1 MEEPV
6 KLKQASLLCAIALGL
21 VAGFVG
27 CKTDDTAVKA
37 LEDLT
42 NELSTQ
48 VDEQNNE
55 LASLADARQTC
66 MKDLAST
73 KGEAVV
79 ISSTGPKVDV
89 PSLEGEAN
97 VASLEALKS
106 ALNETID
113 TQKAA
118 LTELKANNE
127 QCAKDLEAAK
137 AEAEAAAAAEAEA
150 EAEAAAAAEA
160 EAAAAEAAA
169 KKKAAA
175 QRKAAAKKKAKQEKW
190 GR

>member
-6 KLKQASLLCAIALGL
+6 KFKQAFLICAIALGL
-21 VAGFVG
+21 AAGSVG
-27 CKTDDTAVKA
+27 CKKDDTAVKA
-37 LEDLT
+37 LKDLT
-42 NELSTQ
+42 NQLSDQ
-48 VDEQNNE
+48 VAEQNKE
-55 LASLADARQTC
+55 LTDLAEQHQTC
-66 MKDLAST
+66 VKDLAKT
-73 KGEAVV
+73 KDEAVV
-79 ISSTGPKVDV
+79 ITTTDATVEV

-97 VASLEALKS
+97 VASLEALQT

-113 TQKAA
+113 KQKAA

-137 AEAEAAAAAEAEA
+137 AEAEAAAAVEAEA

>member
-1 MEEPV
+1 M
-6 KLKQASLLCAIALGL
+6 KFKQAFLICAIALGL
-21 VAGFVG
+21 AAGSVG
-27 CKTDDTAVKA
+27 CKKDDTAVKA
-37 LEDLT
+37 LKDLT
-42 NELSTQ
+42 NQLSDQ
-48 VDEQNNE
+48 VAEQNKE
-55 LASLADARQTC
+55 LTDLAEQHQTC
-66 MKDLAST
+66 VKDLAKT
-73 KGEAVV
+73 KDEAVV
-79 ISSTGPKVDV
+79 ITTTDATVEV

-97 VASLEALKS
+97 VASLEALQT

-113 TQKAA
+113 KQKAA

-137 AEAEAAAAAEAEA
+137 AEAEAAAAVEAEAEA